1 MGREKYIK
9 IAANILAWLGALFLL
24 IVVVPRL
31 LAFFAPFVVGLLL
44 SFIGLPMVR
53 FLEHHIKIRRKYGT
67 MVIIIAVIALIALA
81 VYGCGLA
88 LSVGIRSFMDY
99 LPTLVENANAE
110 LDVAGA
116 QLQNLLQ
123 KVPYLKNVD
132 LQSLLEKLEQGIT
145 DYFTSPEQPV
155 VSTISGFVSRI
166 PDILV
171 GVVTG
176 FLATYYFIADHDRLK
191 QMVKDHTSVAFHKRC
206 QQMYEHILRA
216 VGGYFQAQFKIMM
229 VIYVILL
236 AGLML
241 LRVKY
246 AWLIGF
252 GIAFLDMLPVFG
264 TGTVLVPWA
273 VIKLFSGNY
282 KVALGMVLLYVIT
295 LVVHQLIQPKM
306 VGDTV
311 GMDTFTT
318 IIFMYIGYKV
328 SGVIGMILAIPLG
341 MLLVYFYKDGGFD
354 NIIWCFKELAG
365 DFNRLRRIDRSK

>member
-1 MGREKYIK
+1 
-9 IAANILAWLGALFLL
+9 
-24 IVVVPRL
+24 
-31 LAFFAPFVVGLLL
+31 
-44 SFIGLPMVR
+44 
-53 FLEHHIKIRRKYGT
+53 
-67 MVIIIAVIALIALA
+67 
-81 VYGCGLA
+81 
-88 LSVGIRSFMDY
+88 
-99 LPTLVENANAE
+99 
-110 LDVAGA
+110 
-116 QLQNLLQ
+116 
-123 KVPYLKNVD
+123 
-132 LQSLLEKLEQGIT
+132 
-145 DYFTSPEQPV
+145 
-155 VSTISGFVSRI
+155 VSRI